1 MRLIDGIK
9 AVETGNM
16 RGVGEPLHY
25 IKLTST
31 PSMEYYPQ
39 FAREYSITVTL
50 GANQWIAEDVVK
62 ASGGEVINEAIRHM
76 KYAIVEHVY
85 GELRRDLL
93 DLQMDIRNEV
103 NYYDSPSLKKL
114 VRIIEKISL

>member
-9 AVETGNM
+9 AVKTGNM
-16 RGVGEPLHY
+16 RAIGEPLHY

-31 PSMEYYPQ
+31 PSMVYYPQ
-39 FAREYSITVTL
+39 FAREYAITVTL
-50 GANQWIAEDVVK
+50 GANRWIAEDIIK
-62 ASGGEVINEAIRHM
+62 ASGGEVIDLAIREM
-76 KYAIVEHVY
+76 KLAIVEHVY

-93 DLQMDIRNEV
+93 DLHMDIRNEV

-114 VRIIEKISL
+114 VQIIEKISL